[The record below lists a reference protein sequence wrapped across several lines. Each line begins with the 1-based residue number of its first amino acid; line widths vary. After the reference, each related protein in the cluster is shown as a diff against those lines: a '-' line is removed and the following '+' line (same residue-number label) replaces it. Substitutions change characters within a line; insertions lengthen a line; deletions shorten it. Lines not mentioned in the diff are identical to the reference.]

1 MFVRAEDCGGLDIGV
16 CGVLLVGLVEEGI
29 ARRLEEFVAE
39 DGEVGFA
46 LVAAVGRT
54 RNFPTHLRC

>member
-1 MFVRAEDCGGLDIGV
+1 MGVEDGGGLDIGV
-16 CGVLLVGLVEEGI
+16 CRVLLVGLVEEGI

-39 DGEVGFA
+39 DRQVGFA

>member
-1 MFVRAEDCGGLDIGV
+1 MRVEDGGGLDIGV
-16 CGVLLVGLVEEGI
+16 CGVLLVGLVKEGV
-29 ARRLEEFVAE
+29 ARRFEEFVAE

-54 RNFPTHLRC
+54 RNFPTHFRC